1 MGQLVDAWKRLQMDM
16 EVDRLKMQIDIQQK
30 MLEVQKSMWDKH
42 NNKNQMEEKQTK
54 LNIKNIQKLENQ
66 PLVDGKYYP
75 RIESIEEMDN
85 EYLFTILVDIVV
97 NLKSKKVI
105 CLERNK
111 NLTSDSGVNFYKLW
125 AAARW
130 TGDENF
136 DSVSSMCISNLESF
150 KAKLMEMIGLDAV
163 DFSNITQPTSSM
175 AYWMGTNSVSGGDSE
190 KLQQI
195 SDLLNAL

>member
-1 MGQLVDAWKRLQMDM
+1 MSLMDAWKRWELEM
-16 EVDRLKMQIDIQQK
+16 EKKRIEAHYETQQK

-54 LNIKNIQKLENQ
+54 LNIQNIQKLENQ

-75 RIESIEEMDN
+75 RIESIEERDN
-85 EYLFTILVDIVV
+85 EYRFWILVDSGV
-97 NLKSKKVI
+97 NLKNVRKVI

-111 NLTSDSGVNFYKLW
+111 NLTSNRRENFYKLW

-150 KAKLMEMIGLDAV
+150 KEKLLDMVGMDSLSMSGGPTQSIAY
-163 DFSNITQPTSSM
+163 FS
-175 AYWMGTNSVSGGDSE
+175 GTTSVSGGGDSE
-190 KLQQI
+190 KLQTL
-195 SDLLNAL
+195 SDFFNSL

>member
-1 MGQLVDAWKRLQMDM
+1 MDAWKKFEELQMKRDM
-16 EVDRLKMQIDIQQK
+16 MMANINMQRGILEIQK
-30 MLEVQKSMWDKH
+30 LMWDKH

-54 LNIKNIQKLENQ
+54 LNIQNIQKLENQ

-75 RIESIEEMDN
+75 RIESIEETDN
-85 EYLFTILVDIVV
+85 EYLFTILVDIGV
-97 NLKSKKVI
+97 NLLNVRKVI

-111 NLTSDSGVNFYKLW
+111 NLTSDSGINFYKLW

-150 KAKLMEMIGLDAV
+150 KEKLLDMV
-163 DFSNITQPTSSM
+163 GMDSLSMSGGPTSSI
-175 AYWMGTNSVSGGDSE
+175 AYFTDTNSVSGGGDSE
-190 KLQQI
+190 KLQRL
-195 SDLLNAL
+195 SDFFNNI